1 MSNKAERKGRGKGGK
16 FKKNKKATTLSTED
30 VDYLVARYNS
40 LTLVLV
46 KVGEITHLLL

>member
-30 VDYLVARYNS
+30 VDYLVARYIS
-40 LTLVLV
+40 SKWLTIAPSPFSFL
-46 KVGEITHLLL
+46 